1 METNTWIAL
10 ATLTLAGL
18 GFVIGLFKY
27 FTGKIDDLRKEEE
40 KKLAEAI
47 KQGDDKRARLYD
59 RLDEIKKVHK
69 EEIEKIHRN
78 FADTYVNSKM
88 CSLVHNNTD
97 NIIKEMKIKI
107 DEMDKKIDRLVQRI
121 PVEKND

>member
-27 FTGKIDDLRKEEE
+27 FTGKIDDLRKEAE
-40 KKLAEAI
+40 KKISEAI
-47 KQGDDKRARLYD
+47 KQGDEKRARLYE
-59 RLDEIKKVHK
+59 RLDSIKQTHK
-69 EEIEKIHRN
+69 EEIEKIHHN
-78 FADTYVNSKM
+78 FTDTYVNSKM

-97 NIIKEMKIKI
+97 NIIREMKIKI
-107 DEMDKKIDRLVQRI
+107 DEMDKKIDKLVQRI

>member
-10 ATLTLAGL
+10 VSVSLTGL

-27 FTGKIDDLRKEEE
+27 FTGQINQLRLEEE
-40 KKLAEAI
+40 KKITEAI
-47 KQGDDKRARLYD
+47 QQGDEKRSRLYD

-78 FADTYVNSKM
+78 FTDTYVNSKM

-107 DEMDKKIDRLVQRI
+107 DEMDKKIDKLVQRI
-121 PVEKND
+121 PSE

>member
-40 KKLAEAI
+40 KKIAEAI